1 MTTVIASHRV
11 GVRTS
16 SGTHLATDVLER
28 HGLRIPS
35 RSQSFGMVLAE
46 WLADPIPAAAR
57 AGVTWSAAEPIT
69 ESDRIQA
76 TTVVTRVGPDGIDR
90 EIRLLD
96 DTGRVRECGT
106 ETWRTEVRP
115 EVVPS
120 LDFCSVEW
128 GEQLRGRLHSD
139 AAFTSSVSTW
149 DGTVGLRCGDREVHL
164 RIYKGQVIDVTRRAL
179 LGATF
184 TFEAAPATW
193 VDLML
198 SDTDDFMRRAL
209 RGEFSSAGNG
219 YEYLRLTKPLHAII
233 MNARAMAREVHS

>member
-1 MTTVIASHRV
+1 MTTAIASLRV

-16 SGTHLATDVLER
+16 TRTHLAADVLER

-46 WLADPIPAAAR
+46 WLTDPVPCAERVAIS
-57 AGVTWSAAEPIT
+57 WSATTPIAET
-69 ESDRIQA
+69 DHVHA
-76 TTVVTRVGPDGIDR
+76 TTVVTRVGADCIDR
-90 EIRLLD
+90 EVRLID
-96 DTGRVRECGT
+96 DAGRVRESGT
-106 ETWRTEVRP
+106 ETWRTEVGPQPVP
-115 EVVPS
+115 E

-128 GEQLRGRLHSD
+128 GEQLRARLHQD

-149 DGTVGLRCGDREVHL
+149 DGTVGLRCGTREVHL
-164 RIYKGQVIDVTRRAL
+164 RIYKGQVIDVTRRSL

-184 TFEAAPATW
+184 TFEASPATW
-193 VDLML
+193 VDLIQ
-198 SDTDDFMRRAL
+198 SESDDFMRRAL

-233 MNARAMAREVHS
+233 QNARALAQEVNS